1 MNLRTKRKSQSICHC
16 SHLLNY
22 LIWTIKNGGQ
32 VSSNVE
38 KPRKSVDMAEVS
50 NTHSLQ
56 QQMKP
61 HIGFDLP
68 DISFDLGPAKDCGV
82 THVTRRYSLPAW
94 AREVLG
100 T

>member
-1 MNLRTKRKSQSICHC
+1 MVESSVIDRSWVEVGVFVPKCFCNKLTWNTYEFDNQKEEPIYMPL

-50 NTHSLQ
+50 NTHSL
-56 QQMKP
+56 
-61 HIGFDLP
+61 
-68 DISFDLGPAKDCGV
+68 
-82 THVTRRYSLPAW
+82 
-94 AREVLG
+94 
-100 T
+100 